1 MLKID
6 YNPLRKQWN
15 ERMEKLPDDVREAVQ
30 AFCNQGPA
38 KGENFKVIKRT
49 RRQPNDGDI
58 FVCTING
65 TVYYYGKILKAC
77 IVNPSDEWI
86 NGCILACLF
95 RDKTTVKNLD
105 NYKGSYDN
113 LLLTPFIVT
122 KQYWTGGWFETI
134 GNVPLDERDFSL
146 DYGFYEAYGF
156 GPMGG
161 FYKETGEGMDH
172 IPKYMS
178 SLGIETL
185 IGVYRGVKREVII
198 DPSLLTM
205 D

>member
-1 MLKID
+1 
-6 YNPLRKQWN
+6 
-15 ERMEKLPDDVREAVQ
+15 MEKLPDDVREAVQ
-30 AFCNQGPA
+30 AFCEQGPA
-38 KGENFKVIKRT
+38 RGENFKVIKRT

-65 TVYYYGKILKAC
+65 TVYYYGKILKAS
-77 IVNPSDEWI
+77 IVNPSDNWT

-105 NYKGSYDN
+105 NFKGSYDN
-113 LLLTPFIVT
+113 LLLAPFIVT

-134 GNVPLDERDFSL
+134 GNVPLDERDFNL
-146 DYGFYEAYGF
+146 DYGFYGEDTF

-172 IPKYMS
+172 IPVYMNHR
-178 SLGIETL
+178 GIKTL
-185 IGVYRGVKREVII
+185 IGVYWDVKEEVII